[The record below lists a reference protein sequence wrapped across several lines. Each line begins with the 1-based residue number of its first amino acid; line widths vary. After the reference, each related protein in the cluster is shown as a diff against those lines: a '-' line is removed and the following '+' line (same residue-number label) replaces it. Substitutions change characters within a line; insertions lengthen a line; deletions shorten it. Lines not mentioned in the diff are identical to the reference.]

1 MTIQEA
7 IEKAIEGGWEK
18 DGFVCQG
25 ELIGVEEI
33 ALLDPLFWQA
43 LGKAMGWETRIT
55 FYNSFIGGKE
65 NNDPWRLEM
74 HRFIDH
80 LAEGKTIESYFE
92 TL

>member
-1 MTIQEA
+1 MTITEA

-43 LGKAMGWETRIT
+43 LGKAMGWAEVKRNGI
-55 FYNSFIGGKE
+55 FVQS
-65 NNDPWRLEM
+65 NNRAWIDKWHAL
-74 HRFIDH
+74 IDH
-80 LAEGKTIESYFE
+80 IADGGSIESYFE